1 MRVRRRRHVHVR
13 RLRRVHSAQRRR
25 ASGNRRCHCK
35 IVRAIIGSTPRVAM
49 LSHSSY
55 GSVKDV
61 DTEKVTSA
69 LAMAKEKAPEYA
81 IEANCRRMPPWFRAS
96 PQVGRPPTPPLQ
108 AKQTFWC
115 SPISMRRTSDTS
127 WSSVLPRLKRT
138 APSCRGSRSDER
150 PVFADAPPN
159 DSSSALS
166 PLPPFRLKS
175 SKRPFSLDEARA
187 PGASDNA
194 PQGRFSCVESRV
206 LVHINLQPQSR
217 SLGKNRCAAFYEVR
231 KRTEVRFLANSS
243 YDHAST
249 TLKLGYDF
257 VGILGYHHLL
267 IRRDND
273 DFDRRII
280 VGDEALFAMVA
291 PAVLLLVEND
301 AEGLQT
307 REGKTP
313 HTVAVFAHARG
324 KNDSIYAAISIMY
337 WPRYLRMECA
347 YIS

>member
-1 MRVRRRRHVHVR
+1 
-13 RLRRVHSAQRRR
+13 
-25 ASGNRRCHCK
+25 
-35 IVRAIIGSTPRVAM
+35 M
-49 LSHSSY
+49 L
-55 GSVKDV
+55 
-61 DTEKVTSA
+61 
-69 LAMAKEKAPEYA
+69 
-81 IEANCRRMPPWFRAS
+81 
-96 PQVGRPPTPPLQ
+96 
-108 AKQTFWC
+108 
-115 SPISMRRTSDTS
+115 
-127 WSSVLPRLKRT
+127 
-138 APSCRGSRSDER
+138 
-150 PVFADAPPN
+150 
-159 DSSSALS
+159 
-166 PLPPFRLKS
+166 
-175 SKRPFSLDEARA
+175 
-187 PGASDNA
+187 
-194 PQGRFSCVESRV
+194 QGRFSCVESRV

-291 PAVLLLVEND
+291 PAVLLLV
-301 AEGLQT
+301 
-307 REGKTP
+307 
-313 HTVAVFAHARG
+313 
-324 KNDSIYAAISIMY
+324 MY